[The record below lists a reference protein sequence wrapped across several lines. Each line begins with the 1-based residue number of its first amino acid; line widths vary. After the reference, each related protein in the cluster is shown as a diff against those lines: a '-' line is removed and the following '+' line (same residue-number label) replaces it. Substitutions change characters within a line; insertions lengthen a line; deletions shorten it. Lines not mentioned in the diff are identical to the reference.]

1 MRRSQLHSILLGVAV
16 LWVLWQLWQKVHIVI
31 WVPMPWW
38 VLLLL
43 VLGLI
48 FVLDF
53 VLDRILGKDL

>member
-1 MRRSQLHSILLGVAV
+1 MRNRRRLHEILLAVAV

-48 FVLDF
+48 VILDLA
-53 VLDRILGKDL
+53 LDRILKG